1 MELILKPV
9 MCPVRG
15 KCNQIWLFLQPANL
29 VIIMFFLDILLPL
42 NSKVYIFIK
51 YSTINILSE

>member
-15 KCNQIWLFLQPANL
+15 KCNQIWLFLQPTNL
-29 VIIMFFLDILLPL
+29 VIIMFFGYTLTF
-42 NSKVYIFIK
+42 KQQGVYF
-51 YSTINILSE
+51 Y